1 MLLCDRQKI
10 VTCIDSVL
18 ESLSFHGVYIL
29 IGSEIEFYLR
39 TNNLVPSENDIKAFS
54 FYIYSLNAKTPLQVE
69 KEKGVGQYEIP
80 INYTAPKEAMALIDY
95 TRDLIQASAKK
106 FGMDAIF
113 SAKPFEDDYGSALH
127 LHISVH
133 DIDGK
138 NLFTYNSS
146 FMECI
151 IFSILDLIESDL
163 DFICNE
169 EDLERFKEGWM
180 APSHICW
187 GGNNRTTAIRIP
199 HDKLENKR
207 FEFRLPS
214 ANSDQYKVLLFI
226 LIGVLKSGKVDNKH
240 SKIYGNAYDEQYSLQ
255 RLKFCN
261 NIEKKNF
268 IDVHKLNT
276 LIDSL
281 CKSAVFKL

>member
-1 MLLCDRQKI
+1 MFPCDRQQI
-10 VTCIDSVL
+10 VTWINNIL
-18 ESLSFHGVYIL
+18 ESLSFHGLYIL

-39 TNNLVPSENDIKAFS
+39 TNNLAPSEDDIKAFS
-54 FYIYSLNAKTPLQVE
+54 SYISSLNSQTSLQVE

-80 INYTAPKEAMALIDY
+80 INYTQPDEAMALIDY
-95 TRDLIQASAKK
+95 TRDLIQDSAKK

-113 SAKPFEDDYGSALH
+113 SAKPFKDEYGSALH
-127 LHISVH
+127 LHISLH
-133 DIDGK
+133 DADGK
-138 NLFTYNSS
+138 NLFTYNSD
-146 FMECI
+146 FMEHI

-169 EDLERFKEGWM
+169 EDLERFQEGWM

-187 GGNNRTTAIRIP
+187 GGNNRTAAIRIP
-199 HDKLENKR
+199 HDKSENKR

-214 ANSDQYKVLLFI
+214 ANSDQYRVLLFI
-226 LIGVLKSGKVDNKH
+226 LIGVLKSGKIENKH

-261 NIEKKNF
+261 SIEKKNF
-268 IDVHKLNT
+268 IDVHKVDVLVE
-276 LIDSL
+276 SL